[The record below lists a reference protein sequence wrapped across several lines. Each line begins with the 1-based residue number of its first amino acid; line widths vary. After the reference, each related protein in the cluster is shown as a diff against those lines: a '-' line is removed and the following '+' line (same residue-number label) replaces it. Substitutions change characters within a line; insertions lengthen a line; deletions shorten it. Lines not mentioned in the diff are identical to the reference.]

1 MMVGGKLNAGGL
13 DDIWCFSWYL
23 VFIIMFF
30 SWYFRWFSELKFMGT
45 HVYKLYFVYGT
56 DFCWKV
62 CEHASVDP
70 TSALG
75 SWIKSRF
82 YMPKVTHVCTLKFA
96 GISSIS
102 GYIAQNQTNVITPPR
117 KASKPDDSSLG
128 RNVFLF
134 LPVCHALDLW
144 MFLREKD
151 ENDQASQEA
160 VEIEKQR
167 VWQLRIPGM
176 IGLEQW
182 PLRGVLSYI
191 HMESASW
198 IEWTSCNLDN
208 TGYL

>member
-1 MMVGGKLNAGGL
+1 M
-13 DDIWCFSWYL
+13 
-23 VFIIMFF
+23 
-30 SWYFRWFSELKFMGT
+30 
-45 HVYKLYFVYGT
+45 
-56 DFCWKV
+56 

-117 KASKPDDSSLG
+117 KVSQSDDSPLR
-128 RNVFLF
+128 RNDFLF
-134 LPVCHALDLW
+134 LPVCHTLDLW

-167 VWQLRIPGM
+167 AWQLRIPGM
-176 IGLEQW
+176 IVGLEQR
-182 PLRGVLSYI
+182 PLRGVLNYI
-191 HMESASW
+191 HMVSALW
-198 IEWTSCNLDN
+198 IELTSCNLDN